1 MFLLKNIFAAIT
13 LIALSTPIELEKKL
27 ILDNKVEI
35 LMPKGWK
42 PMSEELIKIKYP
54 GTRPPK
60 LVYSD
65 NTGAISLAFN
75 HTESKANPENLE
87 KYKDVLKES
96 LENAYPDAVWEE
108 SGMKEINGKKMGFF
122 RIITDTPND
131 KIYNYMLFT
140 DFDGKLL
147 ICSFN
152 CVEKKLKE
160 WKPVAAEIM
169 NSLSFK

>member
-1 MFLLKNIFAAIT
+1 MFLLKNIFLTIT
-13 LIALSTPIELEKKL
+13 LIALSMPIELEKKL

-42 PMSEELIKIKYP
+42 PMSEDLIKIKYP

-65 NTGAISLAFN
+65 NSGAISLAFN
-75 HTESKANPENLE
+75 HTESKANPDMLE
-87 KYKDVLKES
+87 KYKEVLKES

-108 SGMKEINGKKMGFF
+108 SGIKEVNGKKMGFF
-122 RIITDTPND
+122 RVITDTPND

-140 DFDGKLL
+140 DFEGKLL

-152 CVEKKLKE
+152 CVEKRLKE